1 MFSQEQQGGCAHIFL
16 FHAMLNMSVNI
27 SPNRETGPDGQ
38 AVSHQNRRSPMNS
51 RALLKCFLIL
61 GLAAAILCSV
71 LSVLAQQ
78 SPAPKPGAHKVIAYY
93 FHTNTR
99 CSTCIKIEAY
109 SKEAIEQGFPEEL
122 KKGTLEMRI
131 VNYENPENRHFM
143 QDYKL
148 VSKSLVLVNMVD
160 EKQTEWTN
168 LKVVW
173 QLTGRKD
180 AFLNYVRKE
189 VRGYL
194 AKS

>member
-1 MFSQEQQGGCAHIFL
+1 MINRSL
-16 FHAMLNMSVNI
+16 F
-27 SPNRETGPDGQ
+27 
-38 AVSHQNRRSPMNS
+38 
-51 RALLKCFLIL
+51 KCLFVL
-61 GLAAAILCSV
+61 GLVSSLAFPTISALGEQAAAP
-71 LSVLAQQ
+71 Q
-78 SPAPKPGAHKVIAYY
+78 PGAHKVIAYY

-109 SKEAIEQGFPEEL
+109 SKEAIEKGFPDEL
-122 KKGTLEMRI
+122 KNGILEMRI

-148 VSKSLVLVNMVD
+148 VSKSLVLVNLVNG
-160 EKQTEWTN
+160 KQTEWTN
-168 LKVVW
+168 LKIVW

>member
-1 MFSQEQQGGCAHIFL
+1 MINKSF
-16 FHAMLNMSVNI
+16 
-27 SPNRETGPDGQ
+27 
-38 AVSHQNRRSPMNS
+38 
-51 RALLKCFLIL
+51 LKCFLIL
-61 GLAAAILCSV
+61 GLAVAIVYSA
-71 LSVLAQQ
+71 LSALAQQ
-78 SPAPKPGAHKVIAYY
+78 PPLQSRPHKVIAYY

-109 SKEAIEQGFPEEL
+109 SKEAIEKGFAEEL
-122 KKGTLEMRI
+122 KNGTLEMRI

-160 EKQTEWTN
+160 GKQTEWTN
-168 LKVVW
+168 LKLVW
-173 QLTGRKD
+173 QLTGHKD

-194 AKS
+194 AKG

>member
-1 MFSQEQQGGCAHIFL
+1 MINKSFL
-16 FHAMLNMSVNI
+16 RYL
-27 SPNRETGPDGQ
+27 
-38 AVSHQNRRSPMNS
+38 
-51 RALLKCFLIL
+51 LIL
-61 GLAAAILCSV
+61 GFASAVAYPTISA
-71 LSVLAQQ
+71 LAQKT
-78 SPAPKPGAHKVIAYY
+78 PAPPPGKHKVIAYY

-109 SKEAIEQGFPEEL
+109 SKEAIEKGFPDEL
-122 KKGTLEMRI
+122 KNGILEMRV

-148 VSKSLVLVNMVD
+148 VSKSLVLVNTVNG
-160 EKQTEWTN
+160 KQTEWTN
-168 LKVVW
+168 LKLVW

-194 AKS
+194 AKG